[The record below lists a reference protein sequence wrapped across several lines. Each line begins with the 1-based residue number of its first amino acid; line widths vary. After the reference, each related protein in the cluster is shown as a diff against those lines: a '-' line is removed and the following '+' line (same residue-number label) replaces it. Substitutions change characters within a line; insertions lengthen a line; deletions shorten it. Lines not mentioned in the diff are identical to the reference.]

1 MIKDTGA
8 ALLALV
14 PQLIVLAL
22 AVSFLF
28 RRLKK
33 EEMKLLPRKFSV
45 TPNHVG
51 YLYRKNRLSM
61 KLEPGIY
68 RFFDPLKEISL
79 VSLPTTNRLQT
90 IINQEVLT
98 QDNVALRFSYII
110 EYRISDS
117 DKYIARFDLHN
128 SFSPTYEAEQ
138 LLHSLTQV
146 YLREL
151 IAKIPSEQANEKRH
165 ELLAAVPETLQRELS
180 EYGLEIAR
188 LMLRDITFPKM
199 VQDLFARQ
207 LESKV
212 RAKADLENARTAV
225 ATARTLKNAS
235 ELMKD
240 DENIRFFQMLE
251 AISKIAEK
259 GRHTFVIGDLQAGG
273 LNSKK

>member
-1 MIKDTGA
+1 
-8 ALLALV
+8 
-14 PQLIVLAL
+14 
-22 AVSFLF
+22 
-28 RRLKK
+28 
-33 EEMKLLPRKFSV
+33 MKLLPRKFSV
-45 TPNHVG
+45 APNHIG

-68 RFFDPLKEISL
+68 RLFDPLKDMRL

-117 DKYIARFDLHN
+117 DKYIARFDLYN
-128 SFSPTYEAEQ
+128 AFSPTHEAEQ

-146 YLREL
+146 HLREL
-151 IAKIPSEQANEKRH
+151 IAKIPSEQANEKRD
-165 ELLAAVPETLQRELS
+165 ELLSAVPETLQRELG
-180 EYGLEIAR
+180 EYGIEIVR

-199 VQDLFARQ
+199 IQDLFARQ

-240 DENIRFFQMLE
+240 DENLRFFQMLE
-251 AISKIAEK
+251 AITKIAAK
-259 GRHTFVIGDLQAGG
+259 GKHTFVIGDMQANG